1 MFISTTPLIDEE
13 DKTDIEMLFD
23 QMLQNIEIEGRT
35 LDKTG
40 TKDKTKYFNK
50 DILSRY
56 IMKHYEEINFD
67 NFKSIFNN
75 MREAMVLYQ
84 KVKQLNA

>member
-1 MFISTTPLIDEE
+1 
-13 DKTDIEMLFD
+13 
-23 QMLQNIEIEGRT
+23 
-35 LDKTG
+35 
-40 TKDKTKYFNK
+40 
-50 DILSRY
+50 
-56 IMKHYEEINFD
+56 MKHYEEINFD